1 MSEVGNQLKS
11 QTLGDVEAQSFNI
24 VGGRVF
30 PDINATTD
38 FMDLVAIVEAYR
50 ATHNPNYGTHIPNS
64 AKVDFQEGTA
74 GLTKFKDNARGTG
87 TNDLFQDKKTYKV
100 MAVDVTNLGL
110 AAITVDFGVANANG
124 DFVKISSTSP
134 GSGAQVSV
142 DIKELTTFDSS
153 VQPAFIVSS
162 GFPADAFVQI
172 AYAEL
177 TQ

>member
-11 QTLGDVEAQSFNI
+11 QTLGDVEASTFGI

-30 PDINATTD
+30 PDLGSTQD
-38 FMDLVAIVEAYR
+38 FLDLTKIVEAYR
-50 ATHNPNYGTHIPNS
+50 STHNPNYGTHIPNS
-64 AKVDFQEGTA
+64 AKISFQEGVA
-74 GLTKFKDNARGTG
+74 GLTKFKDTLTG
-87 TNDLFQDKKTYKV
+87 TIDLFEDKKTYKV
-100 MAVDVTNLGL
+100 MAMDVTNLGL
-110 AAITVDFGVANANG
+110 GAITVDLGVVNSVG
-124 DFVKISSTSP
+124 DFVKLSSTSP
-134 GSGAQVSV
+134 GSGAQASM

>member
-38 FMDLVAIVEAYR
+38 FMDLVKIVDAYR

-64 AKVDFQEGTA
+64 AKISFQEGVA
-74 GLTKFKDNARGTG
+74 GITKFKDVLTG
-87 TNDLFQDKKTYKV
+87 TTDLFEDRKTYKV
-100 MAVDVTNLGL
+100 MAMDVTNLGL
-110 AAITVDFGVANANG
+110 GAITVDLGIVNSTG

-134 GSGAQVSV
+134 GSGAQASV
-142 DIKELTTFDSS
+142 DIKSLTTFDSS

-162 GFPADAFVQI
+162 GFPADAFMQI